1 MVPIFF
7 EKFQIESEKNKSLFD
22 FADFLNVRV
31 PTSCGRTGECHECIV
46 EVIEGFDGLSEKS
59 ESEKFL
65 KENYRLAC
73 QSIVEDPNKNIR
85 FNVLRRQPKILD
97 KGLKR
102 NFQLDPFTIK
112 KGDSIIYNDSGIID
126 DFRGHIFGLSIDIGT
141 TTIVMNLVNM
151 QNGTILGT
159 SSFENPQRFG
169 GSDVMNRISYET
181 GIFKGELQSVLIS
194 GINFEIGEL
203 CKQFNIRRRW
213 IYEIVI
219 VGNSTMRDICF
230 GIDVFSIGQRPYK
243 SFTELEKEKGKRDST
258 AIHTTAKKM
267 GIRINP
273 NANIYGAPLIGSH
286 VGSDVTADL
295 LTIGID
301 NEEKNVVLVDVGT
314 NTEIVVGNKTKL
326 MAASCPAGPAFEGGE
341 VTYAMPGYDGA
352 IERFSLEGDQP
363 KMKIIGNSK
372 PEGICGSGLIDI
384 LSELKSNGIM
394 NELGVFE
401 KNAQNYVVSKE
412 QEISL
417 SRADVSALAQAKA
430 ANSCGQAIV
439 IRKYPADLNSFS
451 KIYLSGGFA
460 NYIDVENAKKIGFI
474 VDLPNAEVI
483 KIGNGSLEG
492 ATLMLLSRKLRNSIE
507 KLVKTIEHVELETTK
522 DFFNF
527 FVEGCQFKPIQNEL
541 MESE

>member
-1 MVPIFF
+1 
-7 EKFQIESEKNKSLFD
+7 
-22 FADFLNVRV
+22 
-31 PTSCGRTGECHECIV
+31 
-46 EVIEGFDGLSEKS
+46 
-59 ESEKFL
+59 
-65 KENYRLAC
+65 
-73 QSIVEDPNKNIR
+73 
-85 FNVLRRQPKILD
+85 
-97 KGLKR
+97 
-102 NFQLDPFTIK
+102 
-112 KGDSIIYNDSGIID
+112 
-126 DFRGHIFGLSIDIGT
+126 
-141 TTIVMNLVNM
+141 
-151 QNGTILGT
+151 
-159 SSFENPQRFG
+159 
-169 GSDVMNRISYET
+169 
-181 GIFKGELQSVLIS
+181 
-194 GINFEIGEL
+194 
-203 CKQFNIRRRW
+203 
-213 IYEIVI
+213 
-219 VGNSTMRDICF
+219 MRDICF
-230 GIDVFSIGQRPYK
+230 GLDVFSIGQKPYK

-258 AIHTTAKKM
+258 VIYTTAKKM

-273 NANIYGAPLIGSH
+273 NANVYGAPLIGSH

-507 KLVKTIEHVELETTK
+507 KLVKTIEHVELETTD

>member
-1 MVPIFF
+1 M
-7 EKFQIESEKNKSLFD
+7 QIESEKNKSLFD
-22 FADFLNVRV
+22 YADFLNVRV

-112 KGDSIIYNDSGIID
+112 KGDSIIYNDSEIID

-230 GIDVFSIGQRPYK
+230 GLDVFSIGQKPYK

-258 AIHTTAKKM
+258 VIYTTAKKM

-273 NANIYGAPLIGSH
+273 NANVYGAPLIGSH

-507 KLVKTIEHVELETTK
+507 KLVKTIEHVELETTD